1 MRLAS
6 QVRREIVDE
15 LTNYLPRKYY
25 LEKIILALVLMVGFA
40 LLSYFNFML
49 FHLVVE
55 LFSIFVAFFIFLIV
69 YFSKNKI
76 NDNYLIFLGIA
87 YLFVGF
93 FDGFHTLVYDGMNIV
108 EVEGANLA
116 TQLWIIARY
125 IESISIFLAFLF
137 LNKKKVWEFHK
148 ILLSY
153 LGFSLLILLTLYLN
167 VFPVSYVSGS
177 GLTPFKVVSEYI
189 ISIILILS
197 LVFLSQNRTTLNSK
211 VYKLMFASIVLTIF
225 SEISFT
231 FYIDV
236 YGLSNIIGH
245 VFKLISVY
253 LIFEITVKKA
263 IQEPHDILFNKLQ
276 QMSFHDQLTGL
287 YSRRYF
293 ENEMERLNNSRQT
306 PISLI
311 IGDLDNLKIVNDTH
325 GHKIGD
331 QYIKN
336 AAEVFKDTLREEDII
351 ARIGGDEFAVLLPN
365 TDEETAKDIVKRLKQ
380 ESKKINNLEEYSI
393 KFRISLGYYTSNDSN
408 ENLNKI
414 FAKADKRM
422 YLNKVREN

>member
-1 MRLAS
+1 MEE
-6 QVRREIVDE
+6 V
-15 LTNYLPRKYY
+15 TNYLPRKYY
-25 LEKIILALVLMVGFA
+25 LEKIILALVLTTAFA
-40 LLSYFNFML
+40 ILSYYNFML

-55 LFSIFVAFFIFLIV
+55 LFSIFVAFFIFVIV
-69 YFSKNKI
+69 YFSKDKI
-76 NDNYLIFLGIA
+76 NDNYLIFLGIT

-93 FDGFHTLVYDGMNIV
+93 FDAFHTLVYDGMNIL

-125 IESISIFLAFLF
+125 TESISIFLAFLF
-137 LNKKKVWEFHK
+137 LNKKKVFKFHK
-148 ILLSY
+148 IFLSY
-153 LGFSLLILLTLYLN
+153 LGFSFLILLTLYLDL
-167 VFPVSYVSGS
+167 FPDSFLSGS
-177 GLTPFKVVSEYI
+177 GLTPFKIVSEYI
-189 ISIILILS
+189 ISIILIWALI
-197 LVFLSQNRTTLNSK
+197 FLSQNRTRLNSK

-236 YGLSNIIGH
+236 YGISNIIGH

-287 YSRRYF
+287 YNRRFF
-293 ENEMERLNNSRQT
+293 ENEMERLNNSRKE

-311 IGDLDNLKIVNDTH
+311 IGDIDNLKLVNDTY
-325 GHKIGD
+325 GHKFGD

-336 AAEVFKDTLREEDII
+336 AAKIFKNTLRKEDIV

-365 TDEETAKDIVKRLKQ
+365 TDEKTAAVIIKRPQQKCQGINDLK
-380 ESKKINNLEEYSI
+380 KYSI
-393 KFRISLGYYTSNDSN
+393 KFRVSLGYYTSNNSN
-408 ENLNKI
+408 EDLNKV

-422 YLNKVREN
+422 YLDKIQEI